1 MGEASRKKHLLIT
14 AVLILVLAPCA
25 FSQLYGWFLAR
36 ETSSYLAAV
45 NTCWQLELPT
55 TIDQV
60 LYAADHGGQHCYILT
75 FDESLS
81 DQPWE
86 LVSAAEARASAAG
99 LMIAQ
104 QIPARWQPDDA
115 SLLPVRIM
123 TRIQAPARSL
133 HLIYFDRLPLAGSSS
148 YQHVLYLV
156 EDES

>member
-25 FSQLYGWFLAR
+25 FSQLYGCFLER
-36 ETSSYLAAV
+36 ETSAYLAAV
-45 NTCWQLELPT
+45 NARWQLELPT
-55 TIDQV
+55 TVERV

-75 FDESLS
+75 FAERPS

-86 LVSAAEARASAAG
+86 LVSDAEARASVTG
-99 LMIAQ
+99 LTVAQ
-104 QIPARWQPDDA
+104 QIPSRWQPDGA

-123 TRIQAPARSL
+123 TRTKAPDQSL
-133 HLIYFDRLPLAGSSS
+133 HLIYFDRLPLAGSS

-156 EDES
+156 ESGS